1 MLLAKGANVHQG
13 AVAIHDYLCDER
25 GNRLLSCRHS
35 TLSPQAGINHVTTIH
50 HGTTPLY
57 LAAEDGHFAVVK
69 VLVANCANVN
79 QGALAIHDYLSNVN
93 EGIAYCPS
101 TTSFHLRKQAE
112 TMALLHCTW
121 LPQMETWR
129 LCCCCLPRV
138 RTSTKVQWL
147 FMIICAMNEEIV
159 NSPSTILF
167 YLRKQPGMKVLLHSS
182 WLALVGINR
191 WCIC

>member
-1 MLLAKGANVHQG
+1 VQRLFVIICAIDELITFFSLHRTVLSLEAGCKEGITPLIRASIKGHSAVVELLLAKGANVNQG
-13 AVAIHDYLCDER
+13 AVAIHDYLCDQR
-25 GNRLLSCRHS
+25 GNRLLSYRHS
-35 TLSPQAGINHVTTIH
+35 TLYPQAGIHHVTTIH

-57 LAAEDGHFAVVK
+57 LAAEYGHFAVVK
-69 VLVANCANVN
+69 ILVANCANVN

-101 TTSFHLRKQAE
+101 TTPFHLRKQAE

-138 RTSTKVQWL
+138 RTSTKV
-147 FMIICAMNEEIV
+147 
-159 NSPSTILF
+159 
-167 YLRKQPGMKVLLHSS
+167 
-182 WLALVGINR
+182 
-191 WCIC
+191 